1 MSSKSV
7 KIGVMEAGNE
17 LARRGHE
24 VTVVS
29 PFKSKK
35 VVPGVTEIVI
45 ESLFEEI
52 SDKITEEALVKD
64 GSEMALS
71 TVVDVSIVNNKNA
84 LTSPEAKDILDNKVV
99 DVVVA
104 LPVFGNEAAYYV
116 AHKKNA
122 SLVLFLTAPVS
133 FFWANWAGTFT
144 TLHLYP

>member
-84 LTSPEAKDILDNKVV
+84 LTSPEVKDIPDNKVV
-99 DVVVA
+99 DW
-104 LPVFGNEAAYYV
+104 GCME
-116 AHKKNA
+116 
-122 SLVLFLTAPVS
+122 
-133 FFWANWAGTFT
+133 GRRGG
-144 TLHLYP
+144 